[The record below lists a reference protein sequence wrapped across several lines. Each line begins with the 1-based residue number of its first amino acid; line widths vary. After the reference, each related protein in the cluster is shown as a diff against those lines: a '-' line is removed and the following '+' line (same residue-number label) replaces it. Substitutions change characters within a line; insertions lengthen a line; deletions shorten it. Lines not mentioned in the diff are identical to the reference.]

1 MPLQHENFFKSHI
14 FVPHKKRIS
23 TESGLWIIW
32 TLTKSN
38 QIHPWPLCWRC
49 YGSLIWGLLLN
60 HLLCPSCYHHPE
72 HNIQGVSH
80 LMVTTRPILT
90 ILEQFAQDLTRPPPW
105 FTLSLWH
112 LNCPSGRTALFHCI
126 SPSTPTVFPLFS
138 WTTFVHRIVPGLTG
152 FGVSSHLANQILLDN
167 FSHTITGFL
176 PDFQDFHRN
185 LLQIWTDPCRL
196 ADSLWKYYSYCF
208 RFRWT
213 NKPSFRIINWSF
225 FVASTS
231 DVKLLMKGSYQRPR

>member
-112 LNCPSGRTALFHCI
+112 LNCPSGRTALFCLPLYFSLYSNCI
-126 SPSTPTVFPLFS
+126 S
-138 WTTFVHRIVPGLTG
+138 TF
-152 FGVSSHLANQILLDN
+152 LLDN
-167 FSHTITGFL
+167 ICSQNC
-176 PDFQDFHRN
+176 P
-185 LLQIWTDPCRL
+185 WTDWIWRL
-196 ADSLWKYYSYCF
+196 LPPRQPNSLGQFLSHNHRISA
-208 RFRWT
+208 RF
-213 NKPSFRIINWSF
+213 PGFPQEF
-225 FVASTS
+225 AS
-231 DVKLLMKGSYQRPR
+231 D